1 MKVGIVNW
9 RVAGIQNGSAGKHVA
24 YVLLIV
30 SILPGANGQNV
41 HSLVAE
47 DCKKEQELSQLPKM
61 AERLALVLTRKTKAV
76 IIEHVQVKTKKPK
89 VK

>member
-30 SILPGANGQNV
+30 SILPGVNGQNV

-61 AERLALVLTRKTKAV
+61 AERLVLRTLTRIKDFV
-76 IIEHVQVKTKKPK
+76 IMEDAQV
-89 VK
+89 

>member
-30 SILPGANGQNV
+30 SILPGVNGQNV
-41 HSLVAE
+41 LSLAE
-47 DCKKEQELSQLPKM
+47 MDCKKEQGL
-61 AERLALVLTRKTKAV
+61 
-76 IIEHVQVKTKKPK
+76 
-89 VK
+89 